1 MAAFAVSAVIVDT
14 LLTAPSSGEG
24 PQIVTMPAE
33 RLPVYASKKALVNLD
48 DFCAEDTSNTADL
61 NTEAVAMETV
71 DGSKYGVPTG
81 FVPLSVFYDK
91 EKLAAAGVTTFP
103 TN

>member
-1 MAAFAVSAVIVDT
+1 MAAFAVSAVIDDT
-14 LLTAPSSGEG
+14 LLTALSSGEG
-24 PQIVTMPAE
+24 PQIVAMPAE

-48 DFCAEDTSNTADL
+48 DFYAEDRSNTADL

-71 DGSKYGVPTG
+71 DGSKYGVPAG

-91 EKLAAAGVTTFP
+91 DKLAAAGVTTFP